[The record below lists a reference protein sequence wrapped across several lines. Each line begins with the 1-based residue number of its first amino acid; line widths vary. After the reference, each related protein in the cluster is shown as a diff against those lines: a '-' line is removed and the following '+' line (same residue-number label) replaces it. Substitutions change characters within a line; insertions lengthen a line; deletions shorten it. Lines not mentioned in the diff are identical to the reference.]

1 MKFVKTDTT
10 STTQSIQTLIMAW
23 VMPKHVFK
31 SFLVGLKIYFVIFVD
46 SYEYNYSYKE
56 MAFCFCQLTEAC
68 NLEGVQYV

>member
-31 SFLVGLKIYFVIFVD
+31 SLLVGLKIYFVIFVD
-46 SYEYNYSYKE
+46 SYEYNYS
-56 MAFCFCQLTEAC
+56 
-68 NLEGVQYV
+68 